1 MSNTEQG
8 GSSCLNREQGMV
20 PQTSTRKVSFR
31 RLGNEEIGESRI
43 AVRGGGQLSV
53 SAPQAMNIEQGGG
66 GLALGN
72 GVLVTGSMRNREQET
87 VPQPSTR
94 KVSFRR

>member
-1 MSNTEQG
+1 
-8 GSSCLNREQGMV
+8 MV
-20 PQTSTRKVSFR
+20 PQTSTRQVSFR

-43 AVRGGGQLSV
+43 GVRGGGQLSV

-66 GLALGN
+66 RLALGN

>member
-1 MSNTEQG
+1 M
-8 GSSCLNREQGMV
+8 
-20 PQTSTRKVSFR
+20 
-31 RLGNEEIGESRI
+31 
-43 AVRGGGQLSV
+43 

-66 GLALGN
+66 RLALGN

-87 VPQPSTR
+87 VPHPSTR

>member
-1 MSNTEQG
+1 MS
-8 GSSCLNREQGMV
+8 
-20 PQTSTRKVSFR
+20 
-31 RLGNEEIGESRI
+31 ESRI

-53 SAPQAMNIEQGGG
+53 RSAPQAMNNEQGGG
-66 GLALGN
+66 GSALGN

-87 VPQPSTR
+87 VPHPSTR

>member
-1 MSNTEQG
+1 
-8 GSSCLNREQGMV
+8 MV
-20 PQTSTRKVSFR
+20 PQISTRKVSFR

-53 SAPQAMNIEQGGG
+53 SVPQAMNIERGGG

>member
-1 MSNTEQG
+1 
-8 GSSCLNREQGMV
+8 MV
-20 PQTSTRKVSFR
+20 PQISTRKVSFR

-43 AVRGGGQLSV
+43 AVRRGGQLTV

>member
-43 AVRGGGQLSV
+43 AVRGGGSALS
-53 SAPQAMNIEQGGG
+53 ECT
-66 GLALGN
+66 
-72 GVLVTGSMRNREQET
+72 TGHEH
-87 VPQPSTR
+87 
-94 KVSFRR
+94 